1 MSRYRKTMSEAMA
14 EVQKISEAGY
24 LEPKMNPR
32 QIQNIKKIWQFKT
45 KKDLTPAVIKMIKNM
60 DPVTQGAI
68 KDAGINLLSDIAEGR
83 MSEIDAMQKAGKS
96 AAEIAKLMKLP
107 VKTVKAILGEQ
118 ETDSAQDMQDVKPGK
133 DKIKEDEDK
142 DLEEFIDDIKNNTP
156 NSEQFDEEKKK
167 KKDDV
172 APDNDVPV
180 EVKEQEDQSK
190 EVDKLKKELEKSREQ
205 TVAIKQKAQMDA
217 TKQAQ
222 KSRAASDKMVNPE
235 TGEPLLQ
242 VGIAYKHLKAKME
255 KEKKEEEQ
263 KQRSA
268 EIAKLGKDKPKL
280 KEDELDMEEV
290 AESAASDKA
299 KGMGLDYMK
308 FGRYGKDGK
317 VTHKTQGDNLV
328 KVGKGDEPKSDK
340 PAPKKPE
347 AGKKSKPKEAD
358 DVKIKSKNFLK
369 DLDNGKL
376 KDADGDEIN
385 LDFYDELSFD
395 AAIDKAREMGLDD
408 LTSRLEDIA
417 SYVADAEIENAEA
430 EFLDLKA
437 ELSGKP
443 AKDLEKMKIADKQME
458 LFNDQEYSPDNL
470 DQLVDDLMPLT
481 KTLVDMANAN
491 EIEGSPGS
499 GMQSSSRGFRD
510 SVLGTIQSTEEISNT
525 LRNVADETN
534 DEEIA
539 DKLEEIAGEF
549 EFCWDENSDHDGYT
563 KSGKVNSALE
573 AALDSIKDLKKL
585 QKKKGNAPDTRKPT
599 KKIGDMIKNS
609 FDYNDPSSIED
620 AIEFARKNDESEVA
634 EDLESIMAEIEDD
647 TPKNEIQMKMQ
658 DKIAE
663 LTNEPLMVKK
673 YLEDFEDTS
682 DRIQKR
688 ISDNY
693 YEKELEK
700 GTKVFND
707 FGYDIKRFYFEL
719 RNMIDNDDTEGSPG
733 SSAGSGSKAL
743 RPDVIESMNT
753 FSELYKEDENGAAF
767 NKFID
772 KIENTKRRKTI
783 KDLMERLSELM
794 YDFSE
799 ESDNDE
805 KFYSK
810 ERINSSLEDLKDVAS
825 KLESNFSLVDLYD
838 NKKVD
843 KITDESR
850 LNYVGRLIM
859 EKKYKNFKEEL
870 NKDDEKVIKK
880 VKDMLKGASDKHAAQ
895 AKMIDKALKNE
906 MKKDDAYAIGMAQAK
921 KVMNDEP
928 PLQKKTIKKG
938 HEIADKILKKEE
950 IKEFKKMKVT
960 IRDMDKRKKA
970 IADLMKQNLGVSV
983 NGGVIKVDGK
993 GKDLNNFAKD
1003 LMNFYGANVVA
1014 EETIEEGITP
1024 QMIATLKKEYEPF
1037 RGKKISAARARQLMN
1052 ILNKFKDSD
1061 LQKLGKENIPFISS
1075 GSRSKLAVRN
1085 MKFTVKNIEFGEEL
1099 DEEMFEAC
1107 WTGYKQVG
1115 MKKKGNK
1122 QVPNCVP
1129 EAVKKENA
1137 PSEADIERLKKQGMK
1152 PRKEQK
1158 DHPAAAVYESIAAVK
1173 KKAEKT
1179 GMPYSVLKKVY
1190 DRGMAAWRGGHRP
1203 GATQVQW
1210 ALARVNSFVTK
1221 SSGTWGGAD
1230 KDLAKK
1236 VKGK

>member
-68 KDAGINLLSDIAEGR
+68 KDAGINILSDIAEGR

-481 KTLVDMANAN
+481 KTLVDMVNAN

-950 IKEFKKMKVT
+950 NLQEGLSSSQIA
-960 IRDMDKRKKA
+960 ILKR
-970 IADLMKQNLGVSV
+970 
-983 NGGVIKVDGK
+983 
-993 GKDLNNFAKD
+993 
-1003 LMNFYGANVVA
+1003 
-1014 EETIEEGITP
+1014 
-1024 QMIATLKKEYEPF
+1024 EYEPF
-1037 RGKKISAARARQLMN
+1037 RGKTINAARARQLMN
-1052 ILNKFKDSD
+1052 ILDKFKEAD
-1061 LQKLGKENIPFISS
+1061 LKKLAKANIPFVSS
-1075 GSRSKLAVRN
+1075 GSESKLAVRK
-1085 MKFTVKNIEFGEEL
+1085 MGYKVTTFRPMGSFKEEVSEN
-1099 DEEMFEAC
+1099 DIDEAC
-1107 WTGYKQVG
+1107 WKGYKRVG
-1115 MKKKGNK
+1115 MKKKNGK
-1122 QVPNCVP
+1122 MVPNCVP
-1129 EAVKKENA
+1129 EAIDPFMISYSKHGKHAGFEGGKTLQDIQKKAQELRKKGFTIDKMGRNNPPVKKENA

-1230 KDLAKK
+1230 KDLAKQ